1 MRVTMGSRTAPCV
14 RQTMERRARA
24 AANMQKLAEA
34 REAHVGE
41 VEYELRVAR
50 EDVAELRARLT
61 QPRAAG
67 DRNGDPGAAAGH
79 PERGG
84 GGGDARGGGGAPDGA
99 RRPPDEPPAV
109 EDEAAGAA
117 AGGLGEGA
125 LALSARCAASTT
137 DYRFS
142 DGSCP
147 PYHAVQRRNA
157 PAHCAVVAAGRRS
170 RQLSAPMGATP
181 DPKQCRVG

>member
-1 MRVTMGSRTAPCV
+1 MRVTMGSRAAPRV

-79 PERGG
+79 AERGG
-84 GGGDARGGGGAPDGA
+84 GGGDARGGGSAPEA
-99 RRPPDEPPAV
+99 RGPPDEPRAA
-109 EDEAAGAA
+109 EGEAAGAA

-125 LALSARCAASTT
+125 LALSARCAASAT
-137 DYRFS
+137 DGPRLRWQ
-142 DGSCP
+142 P
-147 PYHAVQRRNA
+147 PLGVML
-157 PAHCAVVAAGRRS
+157 CSGAAGQRTAQWWLQGVTLDR
-170 RQLSAPMGATP
+170 
-181 DPKQCRVG
+181 